1 MTRMNLTLL
10 SALNFF
16 RKKNRFRIT
25 AKLAE
30 KTARAPVGDCVP
42 VGSPEYRLAHM
53 DATDDQLKEDF
64 LSNIQK
70 DGHGLSNA
78 RMAATAGQS
87 RWHKNKYTQEYQ
99 LDQAELN
106 PKIEIYYRKLGLGQ
120 VTRKTKLGET
130 RDLARDA

>member
-1 MTRMNLTLL
+1 MNLTLL

-30 KTARAPVGDCVP
+30 KTARAAVSDCIP

-64 LSNIQK
+64 LSHIQK
-70 DGHGLSNA
+70 DLSNA
-78 RMAATAGQS
+78 RTAATAGQS
-87 RWHKNKYTQEYQ
+87 RWYKNKYTQEYQ
-99 LDQAELN
+99 IDKAELN
-106 PKIEIYYRKLGLGQ
+106 PKIEIYYHKLGLGQ

-130 RDLARDA
+130 PDLSWDA